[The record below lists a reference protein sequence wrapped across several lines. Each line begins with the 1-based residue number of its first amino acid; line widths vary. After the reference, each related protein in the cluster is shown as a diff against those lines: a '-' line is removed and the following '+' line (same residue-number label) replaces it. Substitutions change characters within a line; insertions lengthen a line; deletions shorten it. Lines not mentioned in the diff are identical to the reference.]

1 MREVFANSSY
11 LEEVGL
17 DWKEYYAAVVE
28 DHNAG
33 RYSQHAAAFVL
44 TLLPNL
50 KVLKLP
56 RWWKPATAPDKLVDS
71 VIHRARQAHLLYH
84 KPSMAQVTEVREN
97 ISKGFDLDWA
107 FPFLALPNIRC
118 LWYPK
123 CVSIGSGHSNITSKY
138 LHCAFISG
146 IEEIHLGSGAFI
158 DEVAIANLLKHTPC
172 LKTLTYWHLSKGT
185 GSQNWDLCQFVTA
198 IQCQVGGHLEM
209 LSINIGKSQSSV
221 SPSKPSMSGFQR
233 LQRLEIP
240 LETVVCSL
248 VAAALDGSEW
258 LISDLVPASVFQI
271 SLISRGTDDHTNAL
285 HTMFHNFA
293 TRSPHLPNLKEIH
306 LTCHPNASE
315 LYKV

>member
-56 RWWKPATAPDKLVDS
+56 RWWNPATAPDKLVDS

-118 LWYPK
+118 FWYPK
-123 CVSIGSGHSNITSKY
+123 CVSTGSGLSNITSKY

-158 DEVAIANLLKHTPC
+158 DEVAIANLKHTPC

-185 GSQNWDLCQFVTA
+185 SSQNWDLCQCVTA
-198 IQCQVGGHLEM
+198 IQCQVEGHLEM
-209 LSINIGKSQSSV
+209 LSINIGKSQGSV